1 MIISVGTGANGKDI
15 AHGICFSISSQNPDF
30 LLFITTKKSIETTMP
45 YIESDNILQGKE
57 YHLET
62 IKDEND
68 IELIEEECSK
78 YIFQLK
84 EKGFSNKDI
93 TVDFTS
99 GTKAMSAGLILASF
113 YHKIKKI
120 SYITG
125 ERNGYGRVISG
136 RERMISLEPNL
147 IFFKDLLSEA
157 IDLFNRYQYEGG
169 IQLVEEAKGLLVSEE
184 KYFLVADFIG
194 SLCRIYMN
202 WDRFFHRE
210 AFEILNKIEK
220 DNNNNNLLLKFQLK
234 RIINNHKQFLYK
246 EQAANYCFE
255 KAVDLYHN
263 ARRRKEEG
271 KFDDAVARCYRL
283 LEYLA
288 QYQLYQKYQLDTEN
302 INVEKLPKT
311 FIVENR
317 IWIKNKGKVDLS
329 LYHSYQLLNALGD
342 SLGKY
347 FIDQFNN
354 EGKNLKKALE
364 IRNHSILAHGF
375 QAIDDKKC
383 DFILSLT
390 EKFLI
395 ETDKHLFEQLQG
407 SMAFPKLSNFQSY
420 II

>member
-15 AHGICFSISSQNPDF
+15 AHGICFSINFQNPDF
-30 LLFITTKKSIETTMP
+30 LLFITTEKSRETTMS
-45 YIESDNILQGKE
+45 YIENDNALQRKE
-57 YHLET
+57 YKIET

-78 YIFQLK
+78 YIIQLI

-113 YHKIKKI
+113 HHKIKKI

-147 IFFKDLLSEA
+147 IFLKDLLSKA
-157 IDLFNRYQYEGG
+157 IDLFNRYQYEGC
-169 IQLVEEAKGLLVSEE
+169 IQLVEDAKGLSISEE
-184 KYFLVADFIG
+184 KYLSLADFIE
-194 SLCRIYMN
+194 SLCCAYHN
-202 WDRFFHRE
+202 WDCFFHQE
-210 AFEILNKIEK
+210 AFEILNKMEK
-220 DNNNNNLLLKFQLK
+220 ENKNSNLLLNFQLK

-246 EQAANYCFE
+246 EQETKYSFE
-255 KAVDLYHN
+255 KAVDLYNN
-263 ARRRKEEG
+263 ARRRIEEG

-288 QYQLYQKYQLDTEN
+288 QYHLYQKYQLETEN
-302 INVEKLPKT
+302 IDVEKLPEN
-311 FIVENR
+311 FIAENR
-317 IWIKNKGKVDLS
+317 IWIKNKRKIDLS
-329 LYHSYQLLNALGD
+329 LYHSYQLLYTLDD

-347 FIDQFNN
+347 FIEQFH
-354 EGKNLKKALE
+354 EEKNLKKALE

-375 QAIDDKKC
+375 QAIDNKKC
-383 DFILSLT
+383 DFMFSLT
-390 EKFLI
+390 EEFLRI
-395 ETDKHLFEQLQG
+395 TDKQSFEQLQG
-407 SMAFPKLSNFQSY
+407 RMAFPKLSISKV
-420 II
+420 I